1 MDGEV
6 EKEDITEEEAKGE
19 KKVTKGAQVCRTFCT
34 AYFMFNSSPAWR
46 ALVLTLRGINFSMVL
61 SLLPSTPYLSWWQKV
76 RDTDPPK
83 IR

>member
-34 AYFMFNSSPAWR
+34 ANFMFNSGSAWPA
-46 ALVLTLRGINFSMVL
+46 VVL
-61 SLLPSTPYLSWWQKV
+61 SLCRNKRQYGFILYAKHPLPFAV
-76 RDTDPPK
+76 
-83 IR
+83 